1 MAKSSLTKVPISAL
15 QGELRRRA
23 RGVHAL
29 QRKREKLIRQV
40 EEIDAEIRE
49 IGGTLGMA
57 APGRAAAGGRKR
69 PRNDMNLVEALSAL
83 LKNKTMSVTEAA
95 EAVQRAGYK
104 TTSASFR
111 TIVNQTLINSG
122 QFKRVSRGQY
132 TAK

>member
-23 RGVHAL
+23 KGLHAL
-29 QRKREKLIRQV
+29 QRKREKLVMQV
-40 EEIDAEIRE
+40 EEIDAEIRA
-49 IGGTLGMA
+49 IGGAIGA
-57 APGRAAAGGRKR
+57 APGRAPVGGRKR
-69 PRNDMNLVEALSAL
+69 PRNDMNLVEALAAL

-104 TTSASFR
+104 TTSSSFR

-132 TAK
+132 TVK